1 MNINYQYDLELD
13 ESSPSY
19 KQPENI
25 KTKLKP
31 HQLACLYKAKLM
43 ENYGTINY
51 NIKICQVC
59 LRI

>member
-13 ESSPSY
+13 ELSPAY

-25 KTKLKP
+25 KTQLKP

-43 ENYGTINY
+43 EINY
-51 NIKICQVC
+51 IHIINIYAEF
-59 LRI
+59 